1 MSVIYQVPVQ
11 YLKKGL
17 LLDPELSDWL
27 KERSE
32 HQFFVDVKYGALLE
46 IEDELVALQF
56 KLIFDL

>member
-11 YLKKGL
+11 YIKKGFT
-17 LLDPELSDWL
+17 LDSELSEWL
-27 KERSE
+27 KERTA
-32 HQFFVDVKYGALLE
+32 HQFFLDVKYGALLE

>member
-17 LLDPELSDWL
+17 LLDPELSNWL

-32 HQFFVDVKYGALLE
+32 HQFVLDFKYGALLE
-46 IEDELVALQF
+46 IEDDLVALQF